1 MEGRFY
7 GFLWFPTE
15 VHMKEWGKQ
24 NGHNSF
30 LPSYKKCDLTVKRFE
45 KNFTGSTS
53 ECCQSQE
60 VTVTDH

>member
-1 MEGRFY
+1 M
-7 GFLWFPTE
+7 
-15 VHMKEWGKQ
+15 MEWGKQ

-45 KNFTGSTS
+45 KKFTGSTS